1 MHERDFI
8 KLTLSQFVAEIY
20 EDVFDALSL
29 YTKVRF
35 LPGYVKGSNLQS
47 LHN

>member
-8 KLTLSQFVAEIY
+8 KLTLSHFVAEIY
-20 EDVFDALSL
+20 EDVFNALGL
-29 YTKVRF
+29 YTKVRL
-35 LPGYVKGSNLQS
+35 LPRYVKVSNLIS